1 MRLNPGS
8 RMTLSQVLRLGLFLG
23 GSLLATSVFL
33 LSHFAIARMSREIS
47 TTSRV
52 LADFCAQASFPATHD
67 AELSFLVSRIIQ
79 NIDFPIV
86 ITDRGGLPRAWKGI
100 GLAPALVPAE
110 SLDSLAAGQPVSPE
124 VTARMAFVRRAIPRL
139 DARNA
144 PVPMTRLA
152 IPDTMGWVHYG
163 APRVLDTLRWTP
175 FVSLGGTLLLLG
187 LGFWG
192 LAILRQSEKRS
203 IWVGMAKE
211 TAHQLGTP
219 LSSLMGWNDALRAHL
234 ADAPEGI
241 PRAELAEAVT
251 EMERDIERL
260 RRVSDRFSNVGSAAK
275 LQRQD
280 PTLAVHE
287 VVGYMRR
294 RLPRAGRPI
303 ELRERLS
310 PVPAIDLNS
319 ELIQWAIENLVAN
332 ALSALDKDPG
342 WIEVS
347 MQPVS
352 DGREVEIVVSDNGR
366 GMTPGE
372 RRKAFEPGYTT
383 RRRGWGLGLPL
394 ARRVVEEA
402 HGGRIWI
409 RDSSPGKG
417 TAVAIRLP
425 AGA

>member
-1 MRLNPGS
+1 MRLTPGS
-8 RMTLSQVLRLGLFLG
+8 RMTLSQVMRLGLFLG
-23 GSLLATSVFL
+23 GSVLAITVFL
-33 LSHFAIARMSREIS
+33 LAHYAISRMSREIS
-47 TTSRV
+47 TTSRM
-52 LADFCAQASFPATHD
+52 LAQFCAQASFPATHD
-67 AELSFLVSRIIQ
+67 TELRILVSRIIQ

-86 ITDRGGLPRAWKGI
+86 ITDAAGVPRAWKGI
-100 GLAPALVPAE
+100 GLDPALVPDE
-110 SLDSLAAGQPVSPE
+110 SLDSLAAGQPVAPAIAE
-124 VTARMAFVRRAIPRL
+124 RVAFVRRAVPLL

-175 FVSLGGTLLLLG
+175 YVSLGGTLLLLG

-219 LSSLMGWNDALRAHL
+219 LSSLMGWNDALRAQL
-234 ADAPEGI
+234 AEG
-241 PRAELAEAVT
+241 PSAGGHAELAEAVT

-260 RRVSDRFSNVGSAAK
+260 RRVSDRFSNVGSVAR
-275 LQRQD
+275 LTRQD
-280 PTLAVHE
+280 PAAAVRE

-294 RLPRAGRPI
+294 RLPRAGRPV
-303 ELRERLS
+303 ELRERLQ
-310 PVPAIDLNS
+310 PVPPVDLNS
-319 ELIQWAIENLVAN
+319 ELIQWAIENLISN

-342 WIEVS
+342 WIEVA
-347 MQPVS
+347 MRPVA

-366 GMTPGE
+366 GMSPGE

-394 ARRVVEEA
+394 ARRVVEES

-409 RDSSPGKG
+409 RDSAPGKG

-425 AGA
+425 AAG